1 MFVSVLTVPLWSVGG
16 GVKVVPRLIASSSA
30 ALVDAGRTLDCTLEK
45 VATICKRLSISGPGP
60 REENWATWEK
70 DRTRWEQELES
81 VWEDG
86 ESLFLIE

>member
-1 MFVSVLTVPLWSVGG
+1 MGYESRVP
-16 GVKVVPRLIASSSA
+16 KLIASSSA